1 MQVKYFRIEPEI
13 DLPEW
18 GWRTPDS
25 LLEIGV
31 MLWVACLLALP
42 VLLFIWLSP
51 ALLARPFVEIRSHML
66 IEAFCG
72 FVALMI
78 ASLVLSLS
86 ARQKNYAG
94 MLFGMAFLAMGI
106 MDILHAF
113 SDPTQ
118 VHQHFVTYHTL
129 STLSGGGLI
138 LAGIVA
144 HISSDRSRWPDR
156 GDLSIVGVGV
166 LIVLVVSALYQ
177 VFIPRLISGSHPGF
191 FSFSPSTHMVH
202 YLAGFLYALAAVA
215 FYGYYHK
222 HRHSLALVIACLL
235 IMFAQSAYLFS
246 FSSLWNITWWM
257 WHGVKVLFYLGVMVT
272 VSIGFLLALNTIER
286 SRHVLARANLRLQ
299 HSQRKIRNVNQ
310 ELRIRNRMAREAM
323 SSPDLNNALEVVST
337 ALNQLLGISCGEL
350 ILSIPADEVDEFERR
365 MPQMGTHWPVRAKA
379 ADSPYFGTAC
389 HVVQE
394 SGGSYFECASGT
406 VDQSVCLSLTASGQ
420 EVGYLRL
427 LVENRE
433 HLRQHLGQLQV
444 LAVEIGTI
452 VNNALLHQRWLD
464 AVEFRAALLRVSGMM
479 TSTLNLKRVLDSV
492 CRESA
497 ALLDSDGA
505 LVWLTSEEEPERF
518 TLAANWFADSDQA
531 STAELEAWCRNG
543 RSCAQLLY
551 SIEGQYRPRAMLWPD
566 NQTLSPSEH
575 PSGCHWEALA
585 LFPLQDGERL
595 IGAMVLI
602 RKEGVQF
609 SDATLAKG
617 ELLAGQVRI
626 AINNAHSYQQLAE
639 INQQLKLAEAD
650 KIRADRLA
658 VLGQM
663 AASVAHEV
671 RNPLSAITNCLAV
684 LKAERSDDSRSRT
697 ALEIIQDE
705 VGRLDNLTR
714 DFLTFGKP
722 RVMANK
728 PVVLEAL
735 VYKVCAALERHIQQ
749 QEQMI
754 EVEAGISG
762 NAVAHLFDADG
773 LEVVLWNL
781 LLNASQAIHGRGH
794 VYAAVRPY
802 PGYFLLVVADTGK
815 GIPPS
820 ERKQIFE
827 PFYTQRS
834 HGAGLGLAIVQRFVQ
849 EWGGRIRIASQVG
862 HGTRFYVRVPLSDSV
877 DVSAERAVGM
887 A

>member
-1 MQVKYFRIEPEI
+1 MQVKNSRIEPEI
-13 DLPEW
+13 DRPDW
-18 GWRTPDS
+18 GGRTPDS

-31 MLWVACLLALP
+31 MLWVVFLLVLP
-42 VLLFIWLSP
+42 VLLFSWLSP
-51 ALLARPFVEIRSHML
+51 DLLAWQFVEIRSHML

-86 ARQKNYAG
+86 ARQKNHAG
-94 MLFGMAFLAMGI
+94 MLFGMAFLSMGI

-113 SDPTQ
+113 SDPSQ
-118 VHQHFVTYHTL
+118 AQQHFVAYHTV

-138 LAGIVA
+138 LASIVT
-144 HISSDRSRWPDR
+144 HMFSDRSRWPNR
-156 GDLSIVGVGV
+156 SDLSIVGMGV
-166 LIVLVVSALYQ
+166 LLVLMVAALYQ

-191 FSFSPSTHMVH
+191 FGFSQSTHRVH

-215 FYGYYHK
+215 FYGYYRK
-222 HRHSLALVIACLL
+222 HRQTLVLVIASLL
-235 IMFAQSAYLFS
+235 MMFAQSAYLFS

-257 WHGVKVLFYLGVMVT
+257 WHGVKLLFYLGVMVT
-272 VSIGFLLALNTIER
+272 VSVGFLLALNTIER

-299 HSQRKIRNVNQ
+299 YSQRKIRNVNE
-310 ELRIRNRMAREAM
+310 ELRIRNCMAREAM
-323 SSPDLNNALEVVST
+323 SSLDLNNALEVIAT
-337 ALNQLLGISCGEL
+337 AINQLLDISRGEL

-365 MPQMGTHWPVRAKA
+365 MPQLGTRWPTRARA
-379 ADSPYFGTAC
+379 ADANGFGPAC
-389 HVVQE
+389 HVVEE
-394 SGGSYFECASGT
+394 SGGSYFECASDT
-406 VDQSVCLSLTASGQ
+406 VDHSVYLPLAASGQ
-420 EVGYLRL
+420 AVGHLRL
-427 LVENRE
+427 FAGNRE
-433 HLRQHLGQLQV
+433 HLRQRLGQLQALV
-444 LAVEIGTI
+444 VEIGTI
-452 VNNALLHQRWLD
+452 VNNALLYHRWLD

-479 TSTLNLKRVLDSV
+479 TSTLNLQRVLESV
-492 CRESA
+492 CRDSA

-505 LVWLTSEEEPERF
+505 LVWLPSDQEPGRF
-518 TLAANWFADSDQA
+518 TLAANWFAASDQA
-531 STAELEAWCRNG
+531 STAEFEAWCRNG
-543 RSCAQLLY
+543 ASCAQLLHD
-551 SIEGQYRPRAMLWPD
+551 IDGQFRPRAMLWPG
-566 NQTLSPSEH
+566 NQLLPASGD

-585 LFPLQDGERL
+585 LFPLLDGERL

-602 RKEGVQF
+602 RKERVQF
-609 SDATLAKG
+609 SGATLAKG

-684 LKAERSDDSRSRT
+684 LKAEHSTDSRSRA

-705 VGRLDNLTR
+705 VVRLDNLTR

-749 QEQMI
+749 QEQLI
-754 EVEAGISG
+754 EVEAGLSG
-762 NAVAHLFDADG
+762 NTCAHLFDADG

-781 LLNASQAIHGRGH
+781 LLNASQAIQGRGH
-794 VYAAVRPY
+794 VYATVRVY

-815 GIPPS
+815 GIPPQ
-820 ERKQIFE
+820 ERKRIFE

-834 HGAGLGLAIVQRFVQ
+834 HGAGLGLAIVQRFVH
-849 EWGGRIRIASQVG
+849 EWGGRIRIASQMG
-862 HGTRFYVRVPLSDSV
+862 RGTRFYVRVPLSDAV
-877 DVSAERAVGM
+877 DVLTECAVAMG
-887 A
+887 

>member
-1 MQVKYFRIEPEI
+1 
-13 DLPEW
+13 
-18 GWRTPDS
+18 
-25 LLEIGV
+25 
-31 MLWVACLLALP
+31 
-42 VLLFIWLSP
+42 
-51 ALLARPFVEIRSHML
+51 FVEIKSHML
-66 IEAFCG
+66 IESFCG

-78 ASLVLSLS
+78 AALVLSLS
-86 ARQKNYAG
+86 ARQKSYAG

-106 MDILHAF
+106 MDILHAL

-118 VHQHFVTYHTL
+118 AHQHFVTYHTV
-129 STLSGGGLI
+129 STLSGGVLI

-144 HISSDRSRWPDR
+144 HIFSDRSRWPTR
-156 GDLSIVGVGV
+156 SDLSVVGVGV
-166 LIVLVVSALYQ
+166 LIILAVAALYQ
-177 VFIPRLISGSHPGF
+177 VFIPRLMTGSYPSS

-202 YLAGFLYALAAVA
+202 YLAGALYALAAVA
-215 FYGYYHK
+215 FYGYYRR
-222 HRHSLALVIACLL
+222 HRQSLVLVIASLL
-235 IMFAQSAYLFS
+235 MVFAQSAYLFS

-257 WHGVKVLFYLGVMVT
+257 WHGVKLMFYLGVMVT

-299 HSQRKIRNVNQ
+299 HTQRKIRNVNQ

-323 SSPDLNNALEVVST
+323 SSLDLNNALEVVSS
-337 ALNQLLGISCGEL
+337 AVNQLLGIPCGEL

-365 MPQMGTHWPVRAKA
+365 MPQMGTHWPIRAKA
-379 ADSPYFGTAC
+379 ADSTCFGTAC
-389 HVVQE
+389 QLVQE
-394 SGGSYFECASGT
+394 SGGSYYECASGT

-420 EVGYLRL
+420 AVGHLRL
-427 LVENRE
+427 LAENRE
-433 HLRQHLGQLQV
+433 HLRQHLSQLQA

-452 VNNALLHQRWLD
+452 VNNSLLYHRWLD
-464 AVEFRAALLRVSGMM
+464 ANEFRAALLRVSAMM
-479 TSTLNLKRVLDSV
+479 TSTLNLKRVLESV

-505 LVWLTSEEEPERF
+505 LVWLPSEEEPGRF

-531 STAELEAWCRNG
+531 TTAEFEAWCRNG
-543 RSCAQLLY
+543 RSCAQLLH
-551 SIEGQYRPRAMLWPD
+551 SVDGQFRPRAMLWPG
-566 NQTLSPSEH
+566 NQALSASELPS
-575 PSGCHWEALA
+575 SCHWEALA
-585 LFPLQDGERL
+585 LFPLLDGERL

-602 RKEGVQF
+602 RKERVQF
-609 SDATLAKG
+609 SEATLAKG

-626 AINNAHSYQQLAE
+626 AINNAHSYQQLAV
-639 INQQLKLAEAD
+639 INQQLEVAEAD

-684 LKAERSDDSRSRT
+684 LKAERSADSRSRA

-722 RVMANK
+722 RVMASK

-735 VYKVCAALERHIQQ
+735 VYKVCAALERHVQQ

-762 NAVAHLFDADG
+762 NAGAHLFDAEG

-794 VYAAVRPY
+794 VYATVRVY

-815 GIPPS
+815 GIPPE
-820 ERKQIFE
+820 ERKRIFE

-834 HGAGLGLAIVQRFVQ
+834 HGAGLGLAIVQRFVH
-849 EWGGRIRIASQVG
+849 EWGGRIRIASREG

-877 DVSAERAVGM
+877 EVM
-887 A
+887 ADRMVAMI